1 MKKTIISFV
10 LILTL
15 FLTSC
20 SSGDEVIQKLDELQQ
35 QQQSMQATIDAL
47 AQRVD
52 QLEAAQSPQ
61 VEDAVAEPIEEV
73 EPFDYLA
80 VSDVEALIPYLPDG
94 FVHLIPA
101 KYIVRA
107 VMLKEPDIFSIIL
120 TYNESISNEEAEQYA
135 RDLNGELEK
144 KQEGYSG
151 EPCWRIHT
159 TEAEYSVQNLE
170 PDHWYGD
177 YLDSEISE
185 MAVTISYPL
194 NEAPELSEWF
204 NERAFDYDSFLL
216 PKQLSGSPNEKAVTL
231 GETRENGIPIV
242 SVSSVWTGLSEEE
255 ITGIFTHYQEAL
267 KDNNWFFVQGAPEEF
282 ATIFSQLD
290 EDRTISVGSKVEGDG
305 THSCNLTINYSYLD
319 QE

>member
-94 FVHLIPA
+94 FVHLIDR
-101 KYIVRA
+101 K
-107 VMLKEPDIFSIIL
+107 
-120 TYNESISNEEAEQYA
+120 
-135 RDLNGELEK
+135 
-144 KQEGYSG
+144 
-151 EPCWRIHT
+151 
-159 TEAEYSVQNLE
+159 SV
-170 PDHWYGD
+170 
-177 YLDSEISE
+177 
-185 MAVTISYPL
+185 V
-194 NEAPELSEWF
+194 
-204 NERAFDYDSFLL
+204 
-216 PKQLSGSPNEKAVTL
+216 
-231 GETRENGIPIV
+231 
-242 SVSSVWTGLSEEE
+242 
-255 ITGIFTHYQEAL
+255 
-267 KDNNWFFVQGAPEEF
+267 
-282 ATIFSQLD
+282 
-290 EDRTISVGSKVEGDG
+290 
-305 THSCNLTINYSYLD
+305 
-319 QE
+319 